1 MHELPL
7 NNGETWS
14 PTDEE
19 IIEWQRLYGAVDV
32 FQELNGMRGWLDA
45 NPTKRKTPRGIK
57 RFVNSWLSRAQNQG
71 GSPQAQESTKS
82 GKVERT
88 RDMTAL
94 DDLTHVFV
102 TGIGLENVYLE
113 KYGQYFKDGE
123 RVTK

>member
-1 MHELPL
+1 MLL
-7 NNGETWS
+7 NTGEDWQ
-14 PTDEE
+14 PEE
-19 IIEWQRLYGAVDV
+19 EDVLKWQQLYPAVDV
-32 FQELNGMRGWLDA
+32 FQELNAMEGWLDA

-57 RFVNSWLSRAQNQG
+57 RFVNSWLSRAQDKG

>member
-94 DDLTHVFV
+94 DDLTHIFID
-102 TGIGLENVYLE
+102 GIGLENVYLE